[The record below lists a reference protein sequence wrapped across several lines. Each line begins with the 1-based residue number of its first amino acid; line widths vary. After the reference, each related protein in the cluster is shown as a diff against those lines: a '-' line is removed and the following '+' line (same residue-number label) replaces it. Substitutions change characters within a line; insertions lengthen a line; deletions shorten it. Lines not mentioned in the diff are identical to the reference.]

1 MKRHAY
7 ALALVAATVCSAPVF
22 AMDQDALQF
31 EQASMVAFKSCANKA
46 VIAGT
51 RIGDTAR
58 FSDTDSCVVQALSQ
72 IEPAYQK
79 ALTSLQNNGTARRC
93 LQTYYSNWLTLMKSL
108 PELQSKPPS
117 SVLLTANGGERRLNQ
132 YWQFVVSAR

>member
-1 MKRHAY
+1 MKRHLY
-7 ALALVAATVCSAPVF
+7 ALVVAAATLGSAPLF
-22 AMDQDALQF
+22 AMDQDAQFF
-31 EQASMVAFKSCANKA
+31 EQTTMAAFKACANKA

-58 FSDTDSCVVQALSQ
+58 FADTDSCVAEALSQ
-72 IEPAYQK
+72 VEPAYQK
-79 ALTSLQNNGTARRC
+79 AFTSLQNNGTARRC
-93 LQTYYSNWLTLMKSL
+93 LQTYYSNWIALMKSL
-108 PELQSKPPS
+108 PALQGKPPS

>member
-1 MKRHAY
+1 MKRHLY
-7 ALALVAATVCSAPVF
+7 AFALVAAAVCSAPAF
-22 AMDQDALQF
+22 AMDQNALQF

-58 FSDTDSCVVQALSQ
+58 FSDTDTCVVQALSQ
-72 IEPAYQK
+72 IEPAYQR

>member
-1 MKRHAY
+1 MKRHLY
-7 ALALVAATVCSAPVF
+7 AFALVAAACSAPAF
-22 AMDQDALQF
+22 AMDQNALQF
-31 EQASMVAFKSCANKA
+31 EQASMIAFKSCANKA

-58 FSDTDSCVVQALSQ
+58 FSDTDTCVVQALSQ
-72 IEPAYQK
+72 IEPAYQR

>member
-1 MKRHAY
+1 MKRHLY
-7 ALALVAATVCSAPVF
+7 AFALVAAAACSAPAF
-22 AMDQDALQF
+22 AMDQNALQF
-31 EQASMVAFKSCANKA
+31 EQASMIAFKSCANKA

-58 FSDTDSCVVQALSQ
+58 FSDTDTCVVQALSQ
-72 IEPAYQK
+72 IEPAYQR

>member
-7 ALALVAATVCSAPVF
+7 ALALVAAAVCSAPVF

-79 ALTSLQNNGTARRC
+79 ALTSLQN
-93 LQTYYSNWLTLMKSL
+93 
-108 PELQSKPPS
+108 
-117 SVLLTANGGERRLNQ
+117 ANGGERRLNQ

>member
-1 MKRHAY
+1 MKRHAHAIAVAIA
-7 ALALVAATVCSAPVF
+7 ALCSAPAF
-22 AMDQDALQF
+22 AMDQDALLF
-31 EQASMVAFKSCANKA
+31 EQTTMAAFKTCANKA

-58 FSDTDSCVVQALSQ
+58 FADTDSCVTQALSQ
-72 IEPAYQK
+72 VEPTYQK

-93 LQTYYSNWLTLMKSL
+93 LQTYYSNWTALMKSL
-108 PELQSKPPS
+108 PELQTKPPS

>member
-1 MKRHAY
+1 MKRHLHAF
-7 ALALVAATVCSAPVF
+7 ALVAAAVCSAPAF
-22 AMDQDALQF
+22 AMDQNALQF
-31 EQASMVAFKSCANKA
+31 EQASMIAFKSCANKA

-58 FSDTDSCVVQALSQ
+58 FSDTDTCVVQALSQ
-72 IEPAYQK
+72 IEPAYQR

>member
-7 ALALVAATVCSAPVF
+7 ALAIAAALSCGNSAL
-22 AMDQDALQF
+22 AMDQDALLF
-31 EQASMVAFKSCANKA
+31 EQATMNAFKSCANKA

-51 RIGDTAR
+51 RIGDTGR
-58 FSDTDSCVVQALSQ
+58 FSDTDSCVAQALAQ
-72 IEPAYQK
+72 IEPVYQK

-93 LQTYYSNWLTLMKSL
+93 LQTYYSNWLALIKSL